1 VTKINHYLFS
11 NAAYLNCGFVLLL
24 MGAGISAQPITWL
37 RHDAEVWQWSQT
49 IAGKIDTTGFQTGVI
64 RWNNGVIP
72 IEIND
77 ADSSF
82 RTSIPLKS
90 GLNWFVACVTN
101 QDTALV
107 SDTLRLKLKLP
118 LKPVPEAFATV
129 ENRNVTLHGRII
141 ENPDSLPVSFQW
153 TEDLQNPAEL
163 GLNGSNGPLVQLTIS
178 DQAPSGEYYFNLM
191 GISSEYDTVLRART
205 MITITPDSVK
215 VFDIRRDHAAWIND
229 AVIYEITPYAFVMEG
244 RFPDI
249 QAKLPELRELGI
261 NTIWLQPVCKTKWGE
276 QGYDVID
283 YFTVRSDYGTEQELH
298 DLIKSAHRLGMR
310 VLFDIVINHSS
321 IYHRYAQ
328 HSLEY
333 GTASHYY
340 HYYQRDGDDAPYS
353 QHYSHY
359 KGFIN
364 YFWDELPNLNYNNPE
379 VRNWMTAACQY
390 WLEEFDIDG
399 YRFDA
404 VWGVNARC
412 PEFTQNLRLVLKR
425 IKPEIMLLAE
435 DKASW
440 SMVFDKRF
448 DVAFNWAPGEGW
460 VSQWYWETDYA
471 DWHTNNQYTIFN
483 TGSTQDRVAKMR
495 YALSN
500 KGQGYAENA
509 KILRYM
515 DNNDMIP
522 FIRNHGLARTQ
533 MVSALVFALHGIPLL
548 YNGMEI
554 GYKINP
560 YNSYQVF
567 QREQSIKSLDNYGLF
582 PFYQHLIQLRR
593 TYSAL
598 CSHNF
603 EEIDVT
609 PAYYAYAFR
618 RWQSNQNLFGAIN
631 MMPEAKNISLSLPV
645 NKLNLDSSRA
655 YYFTD
660 LIGGSIYS
668 GTAEVLSNINMTIPG
683 FTTCLFLL
691 ADSAVTVSNKSD
703 QKISAAQKF
712 DLVPNYPNPFNS
724 RTTITYTIPEKGK
737 VEFTI
742 IDILGREVNH
752 IVDCEQQA
760 GKYQVIF
767 QSDQLVSGCYFYRLR
782 YRNKIRIGKMLLIK

>member
-1 VTKINHYLFS
+1 VTKLNHYLFS
-11 NAAYLNCGFVLLL
+11 NAAYLSCGFILLL
-24 MGAGISAQPITWL
+24 MGRGINAQTITWL
-37 RHDAEVWQWSQT
+37 QHDAEVWQRSQT
-49 IAGKIDTTGFQTGVI
+49 ITGKIDTTGFQTGVI
-64 RWNNGVIP
+64 SWNNGVIP

-82 RTSIPLKS
+82 RASIPLKS

-107 SDTLRLKLKLP
+107 SDTLRLELKLS

-163 GLNGSNGPLVQLTIS
+163 GLNGSNGPLVQLTIP

-191 GISSEYDTVLRART
+191 GISSEYDTVRART
-205 MITITPDSVK
+205 MITVSPDSVTA
-215 VFDIRRDHAAWIND
+215 FDIRRDHAAWIND

-249 QAKLPELRELGI
+249 QAKLSELRELGI

-276 QGYDVID
+276 HGYDVID

-298 DLIKSAHRLGMR
+298 DLIKSAHTLGMR

-340 HYYQRDGDDAPYS
+340 HYYQRDRDDAPYS

-364 YFWDELPNLNYNNPE
+364 YFWDELPNFNYNNPE

-448 DVAFNWAPGEGW
+448 DVAFDWAPGEGW
-460 VSQWYWETDYA
+460 VSQWYWEIDYR
-471 DWHTNNQYTIFN
+471 DWWTGQQLTIFN
-483 TGSTQDRVAKMR
+483 ALNPQDRVNR
-495 YALSN
+495 LRNVLNNY
-500 KGQGYAENA
+500 GTGYAENA
-509 KILRYM
+509 LILRFIG
-515 DNNDMIP
+515 NNDMIP
-522 FIRNHGLARTQ
+522 FLRNHNLTQ
-533 MVSALVFALHGIPLL
+533 TKMVATLIFTLNGVPML
-548 YNGMEI
+548 YNGQEI
-554 GYKINP
+554 GYNTHP
-560 YNSYQVF
+560 YESYGIF
-567 QREQSIKSLDNYGLF
+567 QRSKTIRSRDIYGLF
-582 PFYQHLIQLRR
+582 DFYQYLCQIRQKYAALRSPNIR
-593 TYSAL
+593 
-598 CSHNF
+598 
-603 EEIDVT
+603 EIPVQ
-609 PAYYAYAFR
+609 PAYYAYAFQR
-618 RWQSNQNLFGAIN
+618 QAGAENLFGIIN
-631 MMPEAKNISLSLPV
+631 MMADAKNITLSLPV
-645 NKLNLDSSRA
+645 AELNLDSTKT
-655 YYFTD
+655 YYLSD
-660 LIGGSIYS
+660 LITGTVHS
-668 GTAEVLSNINMTIPG
+668 GTVEQLANVDMTIPG
-683 FTTCLFLL
+683 YTTSLLLL
-691 ADSAVTVSNKSD
+691 ADSMVIVNVKPDDQQVTAYQFNL
-703 QKISAAQKF
+703 AQ
-712 DLVPNYPNPFNS
+712 NYPNPFNP
-724 RTTITYTIPEKGK
+724 YT
-737 VEFTI
+737 
-742 IDILGREVNH
+742 H
-752 IVDCEQQA
+752 IRFELPQA
-760 GKYQVIF
+760 G
-767 QSDQLVSGCYFYRLR
+767 LVKLSVYDLLGHEVQTLVHERMPAGAQQIVFDGAGLPSGVYLCRLSFNNHSLTR
-782 YRNKIRIGKMLLIK
+782 KILLVK